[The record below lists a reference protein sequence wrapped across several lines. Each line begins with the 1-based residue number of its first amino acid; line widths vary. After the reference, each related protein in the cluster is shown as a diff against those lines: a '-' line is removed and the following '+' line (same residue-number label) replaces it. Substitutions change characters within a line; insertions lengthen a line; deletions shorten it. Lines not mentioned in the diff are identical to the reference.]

1 MAVITDTCSVE
12 NLSEIH
18 GDKCRSYDSYRIII
32 KYFDIDFNG
41 KESGYFEKLNFKERE
56 REKNITMK
64 RAGMVLH
71 GSKGYVNLYIK
82 NNLLTVVNRTRIE
95 TKSLIQL
102 INLMRKHIDYTP
114 EKPRTIKDILRDE
127 AWPYILL

>member
-1 MAVITDTCSVE
+1 MAVVTDTCPIK
-12 NLSEIH
+12 NLSKVH
-18 GDKCRSYDSYRIII
+18 GDKCSSYDSYRIII

-41 KESGYFEKLNFKERE
+41 REKGYFEKLNFKERE
-56 REKNITMK
+56 RKKNITMK
-64 RAGMVLH
+64 KAGMVLH
-71 GSKGYVNLYIK
+71 GSKGVVNLYIK

-95 TKSLIQL
+95 TKSLIRL

-127 AWPYILL
+127 A